1 MELELR
7 AALANSEFEIF
18 YQPLVNVTIGE
29 VAGFEALLRWR
40 SPARGLVPPNDFIPL
55 AEEIGLIVP
64 IGTWVLKQACAE
76 AAKWPDHIKIAVNLS
91 PVQFKSDKLVF
102 DVIAALAASGLAP
115 QRLEL
120 EITETVMLQET
131 ETTLAMLRQIKAL
144 GVAISMDDFGT
155 GYSSLSYLRKFPFDK
170 IKIDQSFIREL
181 SDAHESVAIVRA
193 VMGLGTSLGMI
204 TMAEGVE
211 TVEQLRTLQA
221 EGCAEAQGFL
231 FSAAVPADEIGE
243 LLKRIQ
249 RDLAAA

>member
-1 MELELR
+1 MRL
-7 AALANSEFEIF
+7 AAAGAVVGLAGLGYRLTVRGALTLDVGVGRRIR
-18 YQPLVNVTIGE
+18 PLGPVTRPI
-29 VAGFEALLRWR
+29 AA
-40 SPARGLVPPNDFIPL
+40 PP
-55 AEEIGLIVP
+55 E
-64 IGTWVLKQACAE
+64 
-76 AAKWPDHIKIAVNLS
+76 
-91 PVQFKSDKLVF
+91 LVF
-102 DVIAALAASGLAP
+102 DVIAALAASGLSP

-120 EITETVMLQET
+120 EITETVMLHET

-193 VMGLGTSLGMI
+193 VMGLGTSLGMV

-211 TVEQLRTLQA
+211 TIEQLRTLQA

-231 FSAAVPADEIGE
+231 FSPSVTAGEITE
-243 LLKRIQ
+243 LLERIH

>member
-1 MELELR
+1 MNDAKRQE
-7 AALANSEFEIF
+7 AAEDAEAGAAEFETLHEI
-18 YQPLVNVTIGE
+18 V
-29 VAGFEALLRWR
+29 RK
-40 SPARGLVPPNDFIPL
+40 AR
-55 AEEIGLIVP
+55 
-64 IGTWVLKQACAE
+64 Q
-76 AAKWPDHIKIAVNLS
+76 NLS
-91 PVQFKSDKLVF
+91 QNAWDTLV
-102 DVIAALAASGLAP
+102 GG
-115 QRLEL
+115 
-120 EITETVMLQET
+120 TET

-193 VMGLGTSLGMI
+193 VMGLGTSLGMV

-231 FSAAVPADEIGE
+231 FSPAVPAGEITE
-243 LLKRIQ
+243 LLERIH